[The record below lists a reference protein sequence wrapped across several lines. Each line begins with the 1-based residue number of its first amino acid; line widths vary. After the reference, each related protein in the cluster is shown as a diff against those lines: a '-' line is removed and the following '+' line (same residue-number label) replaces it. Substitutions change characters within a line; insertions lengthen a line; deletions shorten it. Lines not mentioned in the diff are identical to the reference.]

1 MSLFTL
7 VMLLVASTVVTLTVL
22 TTGLLDSMEEGSGQG
37 PAKSISD
44 TQLRFISIV
53 LGVFLLVAVGLV
65 YGMIW
70 ISSVAP
76 PDYISQ
82 KIAESQDP
90 ECIQRRLEKVIES
103 RALNRQ
109 DVLRAGKLCNRGTK
123 AGVPIRVQQKE
134 ALRSGG

>member
-7 VMLLVASTVVTLTVL
+7 VMLLFACTVITLTVL
-22 TTGLLDSMEEGSGQG
+22 TTGLLGSMEEDTGQG

-53 LGVFLLVAVGLV
+53 LGTFLLVAVGLV

-76 PDYISQ
+76 PDYVSQ

-90 ECIQRRLEKVIES
+90 ECLQRRLEKVIES